1 MDILNSDL
9 QLKSEATS
17 KRSRSARHTQDESE
31 TDAGFHFIAFVP
43 ALGTVWKF
51 DGLERQPHALG
62 KPISDQRRDHRS
74 FVKQGST
81 RRTWIG

>member
-9 QLKSEATS
+9 LLKSEAAS
-17 KRSRSARHTQDESE
+17 KRSRSARIAQDESDI
-31 TDAGFHFIAFVP
+31 DAGFHFIAFVP

-62 KPISDQRRDHRS
+62 KRLGQREDRC
-74 FVKQGST
+74 
-81 RRTWIG
+81 